1 LSYGFGVTARGQ
13 HRSFERLAGGED
25 QSSKEIQ
32 MMPNI
37 SSSQKAGFAAMA
49 ALSISLVLNAC
60 GRAESSGN
68 PAAPLP
74 PPVTVT
80 TATAG
85 EVRDWD
91 EFTGRFEAVEHV
103 ELRPRVSGYIE
114 RIAFAEGSEVRKG
127 DLLFAIDPRPYA
139 AELER
144 VEGELARAQAQSKL
158 AASESARA
166 QRLLAA
172 HAISQEEHDQRL
184 SEQSQSIANVSAAQ
198 GAVETARLNLEFT
211 RVTAPIN
218 GRVSRAQVTAG
229 NYVTAGATVLTSV
242 VSLDPIYVSFDTD
255 EQSYLRYQQNAIGA
269 GRGADA
275 VLVGLA
281 SESGYPHQGR
291 VNFVDNALDPST
303 ATIHVRAVL
312 DNHDRRFVPGLLARV
327 RLPGSQH
334 YEAVLVP
341 DAAVGTDQDRRYVLV
356 VGGDGTV
363 EYRSVE
369 LGAISDDRRV
379 IRSGLKPGEQVIVSG
394 LARARPGS
402 KVSPQQ
408 QSAQAAGS
416 PAAKSKPD
424 SIAGAAG

>member
-1 LSYGFGVTARGQ
+1 MT
-13 HRSFERLAGGED
+13 
-25 QSSKEIQ
+25 
-32 MMPNI
+32 PNI
-37 SSSQKAGFAAMA
+37 SNQRAGFAAMA
-49 ALSISLVLNAC
+49 ALSVSLVLSAC
-60 GRAESSGN
+60 GRAESSGT
-68 PAAPLP
+68 PPAPLP

-91 EFTGRFEAVEHV
+91 EFTGRFEAVERV

-114 RIAFAEGSEVRKG
+114 RIAFTEGSEVHKG

-139 AELER
+139 AELAR

-184 SEQSQSIANVSAAQ
+184 SEQSQSTANVSAAQ

-218 GRVSRAQVTAG
+218 GRVSRAQVTPG

-242 VSLDPIYVSFDTD
+242 VSLDPIYVSFDSD
-255 EQSYLRYQQNAIGA
+255 EQTYLRYQQNAIGA
-269 GRGADA
+269 GRNADA
-275 VLVGLA
+275 VWVGLA

-291 VNFVDNALDPST
+291 VTFVDNALDPST
-303 ATIHVRAVL
+303 GTIHVRAVL
-312 DNHDRRFVPGLLARV
+312 DNRDRRFVPGLLARV

-341 DAAVGTDQDRRYVLV
+341 DAAVATDQDRRYVLV

-363 EYRSVE
+363 EYRPVE

-379 IRSGLKPGEQVIVSG
+379 IRSGLKAGEQVIVSG

-416 PAAKSKPD
+416 PGPKSKPD
-424 SIAGAAG
+424 RIAGAAG